1 MHRHVNL
8 LASLGFIALGT
19 ISPNSL
25 QQRPNED
32 FRLCSTDI
40 CISNAS
46 FPEKGDTA
54 CPIKSNSNFSKRVES
69 SANLI
74 RQAMRRAAVMISEA
88 DNLFESYLAFYELLV
103 QEKVL
108 LGENNSLAGK
118 TISIAE
124 NFYAIIQMLGSR
136 GISMDHSK

>member
-8 LASLGFIALGT
+8 LASLGFIALGA

-25 QQRPNED
+25 QQRANGN
-32 FRLCSTDI
+32 FHLCSTDA

-46 FPEKGDTA
+46 FPEKGDAA
-54 CPIKSNSNFSKRVES
+54 CPIKSNSDFSKGVES

-88 DNLFESYLAFYELLV
+88 DNLSESNLAFSELLA
-103 QEKVL
+103 QEKIL
-108 LGENNSLAGK
+108 LV
-118 TISIAE
+118 
-124 NFYAIIQMLGSR
+124 
-136 GISMDHSK
+136 